1 MAIYYW
7 WLILA
12 GVCLI
17 IELAT
22 EGFLICWFGVGAL
35 ASMVVSFF
43 LPESYIIQIITFLIV
58 SIILVCST
66 RKFANKVAPADVPSN
81 VYTVLG
87 KKALVTIEIDN
98 TAGKGQIKVDGDLWS
113 AKSENGE
120 KIPANSTVE
129 ILRIDGV
136 KVVVK

>member
-12 GVCLI
+12 GICLI

-35 ASMVVSFF
+35 ASMTISFF
-43 LPESYIIQIITFLIV
+43 LPESYIVQIITFLIV
-58 SIILVCST
+58 SIILVCFT
-66 RKFANKVAPADVPSN
+66 RKFANKVAPTDVPSN

-113 AKSENGE
+113 AKSESDE
-120 KIPANSTVE
+120 KIPVNSTVE